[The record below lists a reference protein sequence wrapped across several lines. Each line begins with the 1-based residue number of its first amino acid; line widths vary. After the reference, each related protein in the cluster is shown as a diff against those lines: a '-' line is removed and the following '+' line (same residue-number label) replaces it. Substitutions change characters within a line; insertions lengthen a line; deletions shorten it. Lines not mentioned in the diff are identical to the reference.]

1 MAMPRNRHDWPG
13 RWHSIYNRE
22 GAGEISFSVCGGSRR
37 ILCLSARRTRTGHS
51 RRRHARRLC
60 GDGDGR
66 SDRHSGWRSC
76 WRRHWRRRWL
86 ARHLSGRAAGAG
98 VSSPKLY
105 PAFISLLPSQTH
117 DRLKRLYG
125 GRAAL
130 ESPLGLAPILWGCP
144 WGGHW
149 GIRPLLI
156 PDCSLWNDF
165 HGCAFPK
172 RAKHVSTLQEIDKR
186 VEQFRQ
192 LLRLAL
198 LPAEREHVD
207 RRIERLGDERARFA
221 KINSEKT

>member
-1 MAMPRNRHDWPG
+1 MADVQAPRDKRSPWQCRAIDTIGPACG
-13 RWHSIYNRE
+13 TASTNRE

-66 SDRHSGWRSC
+66 SDRRSGWRSC

-86 ARHLSGRAAGAG
+86 ARHLSGRAAVAG
-98 VSSPKLY
+98 VSSPELS
-105 PAFISLLPSQTH
+105 PAFLSLLPSQTH

-130 ESPLGLAPILWGCP
+130 SSPYGLGPPILWDCP
-144 WGGHW
+144 WADNW

-156 PDCSLWNDF
+156 HPPRGNAPDTWEYKPQVATVYKLQCLWI
-165 HGCAFPK
+165 A
-172 RAKHVSTLQEIDKR
+172 S
-186 VEQFRQ
+186 
-192 LLRLAL
+192 
-198 LPAEREHVD
+198 
-207 RRIERLGDERARFA
+207 
-221 KINSEKT
+221 